1 MPNFNFPETGLGL
14 VSLPYFV
21 YDFSRK
27 IFSCYI
33 LSTDQISLSDC
44 VYFWRYLAICVLQ
57 FFVNQAVTFCCIT
70 KTRQKFKYLENEKS
84 F

>member
-1 MPNFNFPETGLGL
+1 MHNFNFPEKGLGL
-14 VSLPYFV
+14 VSPPHFV

-27 IFSCYI
+27 CFLCYI

-44 VYFWRYLAICVLQ
+44 ISIVSLLGCDVIKFEIKTFRY
-57 FFVNQAVTFCCIT
+57 IT
-70 KTRQKFKYLENEKS
+70 KKSRQKLKYLENEKI